1 MAKDKHVES
10 QSDVTRRINRTEAYA
25 EEVRMMFAKAVNDI
39 LALHKSVPHLD
50 EGVMYSFDDS
60 TKKIQQEAEETLR
73 HLHSVTTLAIEA
85 GIALEWDR
93 ANKECDEL
101 VRSCFGKDVAKSKK
115 YAAWMQRNDEA
126 RRAFIAR
133 TDKNGMNLSKR
144 IWRDVQQLKEE
155 MEVAMTV
162 AIGEGKSAASMS
174 RKVRKYL
181 DDPDLMFRRFRY
193 KIGEDE
199 NGNPTYGRKWK
210 KRVID
215 PVTGKKT
222 WIDYDRDSYKTGQGV
237 YKSAAKNA
245 MRVTRTETNMA
256 YRRADHER
264 WQQMDFVLGIKI
276 ELSNQH
282 PVTDI
287 CDFVQGDY
295 PKDFVFDGWHP
306 QCFCYATPI
315 LISEDEMAKVSEAFS
330 RGETYIPKGKP
341 VTDTP
346 KGFKKWVK
354 DHKEQIQGAKNPPY
368 WVRNNTKY
376 VGIKKRKITAL
387 EIAKKRHDARTEEEK
402 KSILARWD
410 KSRNTA
416 KVQDKLNVRKGLPMS
431 FEDANFLRGNV
442 NYKPRKIEHNGKRIY
457 NPDYT
462 PDNHKY
468 HINCQSCVV
477 ANELR
482 RRGFPVTAFGN
493 TKGSIPEKLSRR
505 TELIWIDDNGRTPK
519 SQRAGGASLAP
530 NGYRLKN
537 KTFSVMMS
545 EFEELTKE
553 RGRYHISWCWKKKRS
568 GHIITAERLED
579 GKLRIYD
586 PQNGKIIHDFKEY
599 AKDFSLRYGI
609 DVLRVDNLSVN
620 TDLIDEV
627 VYKYSLRK
635 DIRKASD
642 NIMIGSSENLYALRE
657 EALASDRFIRDTNSS
672 FEQLYTKSLLRSS
685 KPLKR
690 SLSHCFNEEEI
701 EALEYI
707 WNNPNKLTYIRIS
720 PLGEGKDMSIQ
731 KNIDNIEKKRK
742 RKIVGYHIYSFVYK
756 NKTYHIKTEEH
767 LRGFEQFYS
776 FTKE

>member
-10 QSDVTRRINRTEAYA
+10 QSDVTKRINRTEAYA

-50 EGVMYSFDDS
+50 EGVMYSFDNS

-199 NGNPTYGRKWK
+199 NRNPTYGRKWK

-315 LISEDEMAKVSEAFS
+315 LISEDEMAKVSEAFA
-330 RGETYIPKGKP
+330 RGETYMPKGKP

-368 WVRNNTKY
+368 WVRNNKA
-376 VGIKKRKITAL
+376 VVNGIWEKRN
-387 EIAKKRHDARTEEEK
+387 
-402 KSILARWD
+402 D
-410 KSRNTA
+410 KSR
-416 KVQDKLNVRKGLPMS
+416 
-431 FEDANFLRGNV
+431 
-442 NYKPRKIEHNGKRIY
+442 
-457 NPDYT
+457 
-462 PDNHKY
+462 
-468 HINCQSCVV
+468 
-477 ANELR
+477 
-482 RRGFPVTAFGN
+482 
-493 TKGSIPEKLSRR
+493 
-505 TELIWIDDNGRTPK
+505 
-519 SQRAGGASLAP
+519 
-530 NGYRLKN
+530 
-537 KTFSVMMS
+537 S
-545 EFEELTKE
+545 EFNDKDRERVKKIREIARRELTKE
-553 RGRYHISWCWKKKRS
+553 VFTAPLFNGEMRISNKGIKEWLNQPHKYYKEKNE
-568 GHIITAERLED
+568 ILL
-579 GKLRIYD
+579 KLKEVLSKSIYKG
-586 PQNGKIIHDFKEY
+586 P
-599 AKDFSLRYGI
+599 GI
-609 DVLRVDNLSVN
+609 DIHN
-620 TDLIDEV
+620 
-627 VYKYSLRK
+627 
-635 DIRKASD
+635 AS
-642 NIMIGSSENLYALRE
+642 ITVHLFEIYIKGEPSWIISRE
-657 EALASDRFIRDTNSS
+657 I
-672 FEQLYTKSLLRSS
+672 K
-685 KPLKR
+685 
-690 SLSHCFNEEEI
+690 
-701 EALEYI
+701 
-707 WNNPNKLTYIRIS
+707 
-720 PLGEGKDMSIQ
+720 GEGILIHSIS
-731 KNIDNIEKKRK
+731 DSA
-742 RKIVGYHIYSFVYK
+742 KILK
-756 NKTYHIKTEEH
+756 ALN
-767 LRGFEQFYS
+767 QQ
-776 FTKE
+776 

>member
-10 QSDVTRRINRTEAYA
+10 QSDVTKRINRTEAYA
-25 EEVRMMFAKAVNDI
+25 EEVRMMFAEAVNDI

-73 HLHSVTTLAIEA
+73 RLHSVTTLAIEA

-115 YAAWMQRNDEA
+115 FAAWMQRNDEA

-315 LISEDEMAKVSEAFS
+315 LISEDEMAKVSEAFA

-354 DHKEQIQGAKNPPY
+354 DHKEQIQTAKNPPY
-368 WVRNNTKY
+368 WVRNNKDVVNGIWGKNASEDVTVAKMIKLGRAETKRAVTELSNLPKEERLSLTIEQKEQVPQIEKLLNVKHGKPMTLLEADMGKTNPFGY
-376 VGIKKRKITAL
+376 SDNCQASVVTMFARMLGYDVNAGRYSSDINSSTFIVG
-387 EIAKKRHDARTEEEK
+387 ENIAKAFLHSDGSPVKEVKPWNYTKISKSKFISEINKRTKSVGVYEFGLNK
-402 KSILARWD
+402 KSSGHAVLAVRTQNRNLYIAEATSLKEDFHSLDYLYEEWESIEVLRIDDKILNL
-410 KSRNTA
+410 KY
-416 KVQDKLNVRKGLPMS
+416 LKGL
-431 FEDANFLRGNV
+431 
-442 NYKPRKIEHNGKRIY
+442 I
-457 NPDYT
+457 NP
-462 PDNHKY
+462 
-468 HINCQSCVV
+468 
-477 ANELR
+477 
-482 RRGFPVTAFGN
+482 
-493 TKGSIPEKLSRR
+493 
-505 TELIWIDDNGRTPK
+505 
-519 SQRAGGASLAP
+519 
-530 NGYRLKN
+530 
-537 KTFSVMMS
+537 
-545 EFEELTKE
+545 
-553 RGRYHISWCWKKKRS
+553 
-568 GHIITAERLED
+568 
-579 GKLRIYD
+579 
-586 PQNGKIIHDFKEY
+586 
-599 AKDFSLRYGI
+599 
-609 DVLRVDNLSVN
+609 
-620 TDLIDEV
+620 
-627 VYKYSLRK
+627 
-635 DIRKASD
+635 
-642 NIMIGSSENLYALRE
+642 
-657 EALASDRFIRDTNSS
+657 
-672 FEQLYTKSLLRSS
+672 
-685 KPLKR
+685 
-690 SLSHCFNEEEI
+690 
-701 EALEYI
+701 
-707 WNNPNKLTYIRIS
+707 
-720 PLGEGKDMSIQ
+720 
-731 KNIDNIEKKRK
+731 
-742 RKIVGYHIYSFVYK
+742 
-756 NKTYHIKTEEH
+756 
-767 LRGFEQFYS
+767 
-776 FTKE
+776 

>member
-1 MAKDKHVES
+1 
-10 QSDVTRRINRTEAYA
+10 
-25 EEVRMMFAKAVNDI
+25 MFAKAVNDI
-39 LALHKSVPHLD
+39 LALHKSVPLLD
-50 EGVMYSFDDS
+50 EGVMYSFDNS

-85 GIALEWDR
+85 GIALEWAR

-126 RRAFIAR
+126 RKAFIAR

-264 WQQMDFVLGIKI
+264 WQQMDFVLGIRI

-315 LISEDEMAKVSEAFS
+315 LISEDEMAKVSEAFA

-368 WVRNNTKY
+368 WVRNNKA
-376 VGIKKRKITAL
+376 VVNGIWKE
-387 EIAKKRHDARTEEEK
+387 EIKD
-402 KSILARWD
+402 
-410 KSRNTA
+410 
-416 KVQDKLNVRKGLPMS
+416 V
-431 FEDANFLRGNV
+431 
-442 NYKPRKIEHNGKRIY
+442 
-457 NPDYT
+457 
-462 PDNHKY
+462 
-468 HINCQSCVV
+468 
-477 ANELR
+477 
-482 RRGFPVTAFGN
+482 
-493 TKGSIPEKLSRR
+493 
-505 TELIWIDDNGRTPK
+505 
-519 SQRAGGASLAP
+519 
-530 NGYRLKN
+530 
-537 KTFSVMMS
+537 SV
-545 EFEELTKE
+545 
-553 RGRYHISWCWKKKRS
+553 
-568 GHIITAERLED
+568 
-579 GKLRIYD
+579 
-586 PQNGKIIHDFKEY
+586 GKIIKLGRAETKRAFDDLSNMPKEILILTDAQKGQIPQIEKLLNVKHGKPMTLLEADKGNTNPFGY
-599 AKDFSLRYGI
+599 KDNCQASVVTMFARLLGYDVTAGQYSSNVNSSTFIVGENIAKAFLHSDGRPVKEIKPWDFSK
-609 DVLRVDNLSVN
+609 VSSSVFLKEIN
-620 TDLIDEV
+620 ARTKKPGVYEFGLNSKKRGHV
-627 VYKYSLRK
+627 V
-635 DIRKASD
+635 
-642 NIMIGSSENLYALRE
+642 
-657 EALASDRFIRDTNSS
+657 LASRTKNGK
-672 FEQLYTKSLLRSS
+672 LYISDASSS
-685 KPLKR
+685 KGDFL
-690 SLSHCFNEEEI
+690 SLGGIYEEWDSIEI
-701 EALEYI
+701 LRIDDKILNLEY
-707 WNNPNKLTYIRIS
+707 L
-720 PLGEGKDMSIQ
+720 EGLI
-731 KNIDNIEKKRK
+731 KK
-742 RKIVGYHIYSFVYK
+742 
-756 NKTYHIKTEEH
+756 
-767 LRGFEQFYS
+767 
-776 FTKE
+776 

>member
-10 QSDVTRRINRTEAYA
+10 QSDVTKRINRTEAYA

-50 EGVMYSFDDS
+50 EGVMYSFDNS

-73 HLHSVTTLAIEA
+73 RLHSVTTLAIEA

-126 RRAFIAR
+126 RKAFIAR

-315 LISEDEMAKVSEAFS
+315 LISEDEMAKVSEAFA

-354 DHKEQIQGAKNPPY
+354 DHKEQIQKAKNLPY
-368 WVRNNTKY
+368 WVRNNKDVVNGIWRKKASEEKNKAEIDVKNGTAKVY
-376 VGIKKRKITAL
+376 RAKAKELIQGKTILHHEIPTPIEITGKGIKEWTNQPHKDYIGKNELLLSIIEELPKMEYLGYIPNFKNIKDLNKSHLLKCDKLNCDSWVIVREYNDRTCKLYSISDSKKILEGIKKRK
-387 EIAKKRHDARTEEEK
+387 E
-402 KSILARWD
+402 
-410 KSRNTA
+410 
-416 KVQDKLNVRKGLPMS
+416 
-431 FEDANFLRGNV
+431 
-442 NYKPRKIEHNGKRIY
+442 
-457 NPDYT
+457 
-462 PDNHKY
+462 
-468 HINCQSCVV
+468 
-477 ANELR
+477 
-482 RRGFPVTAFGN
+482 
-493 TKGSIPEKLSRR
+493 
-505 TELIWIDDNGRTPK
+505 
-519 SQRAGGASLAP
+519 
-530 NGYRLKN
+530 
-537 KTFSVMMS
+537 
-545 EFEELTKE
+545 
-553 RGRYHISWCWKKKRS
+553 
-568 GHIITAERLED
+568 
-579 GKLRIYD
+579 
-586 PQNGKIIHDFKEY
+586 
-599 AKDFSLRYGI
+599 
-609 DVLRVDNLSVN
+609 
-620 TDLIDEV
+620 
-627 VYKYSLRK
+627 
-635 DIRKASD
+635 
-642 NIMIGSSENLYALRE
+642 
-657 EALASDRFIRDTNSS
+657 
-672 FEQLYTKSLLRSS
+672 
-685 KPLKR
+685 
-690 SLSHCFNEEEI
+690 
-701 EALEYI
+701 
-707 WNNPNKLTYIRIS
+707 
-720 PLGEGKDMSIQ
+720 
-731 KNIDNIEKKRK
+731 
-742 RKIVGYHIYSFVYK
+742 
-756 NKTYHIKTEEH
+756 
-767 LRGFEQFYS
+767 
-776 FTKE
+776 